1 MMGEVIRSLGLALVG
16 TMHPK
21 MLWLSFRPFL
31 IVSIFWGCVI
41 WLIWS
46 PALELLRTFL
56 TASIF
61 TSWIQ
66 NALEIVGF
74 DEARAWIA
82 PLFLVM
88 LLIPVIAISLLV
100 FIAFSTVPAVV
111 ESVVKQ
117 GAYKDLERLQGGS
130 FMGSFFY
137 TLWSA
142 LICLALVLLTLP
154 VWWIPP
160 LVAIFPPLLWGWLTM
175 RLMSYDVLANHASSL
190 EREQLL
196 ETHRWTLLGMGV
208 VAGMFGAVPTFFWAT
223 SALALVLFPFVSFI
237 ALWIYSLIFIFAAL
251 WFSHYLLNALKQL
264 RDAQHAREEA
274 KTIDTTANIITNQ
287 AGSKNSG
294 VIDG

>member
-1 MMGEVIRSLGLALVG
+1 MSDLIRSLGLALVG

-31 IVSIFWGCVI
+31 IVSIFWGVVI

-46 PALELLRTFL
+46 PALEILRTFL

-66 NALEIVGF
+66 SGLEYVGF

-82 PLFLVM
+82 PLFLVI
-88 LLIPVIAISLLV
+88 LLIPIITISLLV

-111 ESVVKQ
+111 DSVAKQ
-117 GAYKDLERLQGGS
+117 KAYEGIMRIKGGS
-130 FMGSFFY
+130 FIGSFFY

-142 LICLALVLLTLP
+142 LICLALVMLTLP

-160 LVAIFPPLLWGWLTM
+160 LFAILPPLLWGWLTM
-175 RLMSYDVLANHASSL
+175 RLMAYDVLLDHATPE
-190 EREQLL
+190 ERNQLL
-196 ETHRWTLLGMGV
+196 EEHRWTLLGMGV
-208 VAGMFGAVPTFFWAT
+208 VAGMIGAVPTFFWAT
-223 SALALVLFPFVSFI
+223 SVLALVLFPFVSFV
-237 ALWIYSLIFIFAAL
+237 ALWIYSLIFIFSAL
-251 WFSHYLLNALKQL
+251 WFSHFLLHALKQL
-264 RDAQHAREEA
+264 RQKEH
-274 KTIDTTANIITNQ
+274 KNTIDTSATLITNP
-287 AGSKNSG
+287 SNPG

>member
-1 MMGEVIRSLGLALVG
+1 MSDLIRSLGLALVG

-31 IVSIFWGCVI
+31 IVSIFWGVVI

-46 PALELLRTFL
+46 PALEMLRTFL

-66 NALEIVGF
+66 SGLEYVGF

-82 PLFLVM
+82 PLFLVI
-88 LLIPVIAISLLV
+88 LLIPIIAISLLV

-111 ESVVKQ
+111 DSVAKQ
-117 GAYKDLERLQGGS
+117 KAYEGIMRIKGGS
-130 FMGSFFY
+130 FIGSFFY

-142 LICLALVLLTLP
+142 LICLALVMLTLP

-160 LVAIFPPLLWGWLTM
+160 LFAILPPLLWGWLTM
-175 RLMSYDVLANHASSL
+175 RLMAYDVLLDHATPD
-190 EREQLL
+190 ERNQLL
-196 ETHRWTLLGMGV
+196 EEHRWTLLGMGV
-208 VAGMFGAVPTFFWAT
+208 VAGMIGAVPTFFWAT
-223 SALALVLFPFVSFI
+223 SVLALVLFPFVSFV
-237 ALWIYSLIFIFAAL
+237 ALWIYSLIFIFSAL
-251 WFSHYLLNALKQL
+251 WFSHFLLHALKQL
-264 RDAQHAREEA
+264 RQKEH
-274 KTIDTTANIITNQ
+274 KNTIDTSATLITNP
-287 AGSKNSG
+287 SNPG

>member
-1 MMGEVIRSLGLALVG
+1 LSDLIRSLGLALVG

-31 IVSIFWGCVI
+31 IVSIFWGVVI

-46 PALELLRTFL
+46 PALEMLRTFL

-66 NALEIVGF
+66 SGLEYVGF

-82 PLFLVM
+82 PLFLVI
-88 LLIPVIAISLLV
+88 LLIPIITISLLV

-111 ESVVKQ
+111 DSVAKQ
-117 GAYKDLERLQGGS
+117 KAYEGIMRIKGGS
-130 FMGSFFY
+130 FIGSFFY

-142 LICLALVLLTLP
+142 LICLALVMLTLP

-160 LVAIFPPLLWGWLTM
+160 LFAILPPLLWGWLTM
-175 RLMSYDVLANHASSL
+175 RLMAYDVLLDHATPD
-190 EREQLL
+190 ERNQLL
-196 ETHRWTLLGMGV
+196 EEHRWTLLGMGV
-208 VAGMFGAVPTFFWAT
+208 VAGMIGAVPTFFWAT
-223 SALALVLFPFVSFI
+223 SVLALVLFPFVSFV
-237 ALWIYSLIFIFAAL
+237 ALWIYSLIFIFSAL
-251 WFSHYLLNALKQL
+251 WFSHFLLHALKQL
-264 RDAQHAREEA
+264 RQKEHMN
-274 KTIDTTANIITNQ
+274 TIDTSATLITNP
-287 AGSKNSG
+287 SNPG

>member
-1 MMGEVIRSLGLALVG
+1 LSDLIRSLGLALVG

-31 IVSIFWGCVI
+31 IVSIFWGVVI

-46 PALELLRTFL
+46 PALEMLRTFL

-66 NALEIVGF
+66 SGLEYVGF

-82 PLFLVM
+82 PLFLVI
-88 LLIPVIAISLLV
+88 LLIPIIAISLLV

-111 ESVVKQ
+111 DSVVKQ
-117 GAYKDLERLQGGS
+117 KAYEGLVRIKGGS
-130 FMGSFFY
+130 FVGSFFY

-142 LICLALVLLTLP
+142 LICLALVMLTLP

-160 LVAIFPPLLWGWLTM
+160 LFAILPPLLWGWLTM
-175 RLMSYDVLANHASSL
+175 RLMAYDVLLDHATPD
-190 EREQLL
+190 ERSQLL
-196 ETHRWTLLGMGV
+196 EEHRWTLLGMGV
-208 VAGMFGAVPTFFWAT
+208 VAGMIGAVPTFFWAT
-223 SALALVLFPFVSFI
+223 SVLALVLFPFVSFV
-237 ALWIYSLIFIFAAL
+237 ALWIYSLIFIFSAL
-251 WFSHYLLNALKQL
+251 WFSHFLLHALKQL
-264 RDAQHAREEA
+264 RQKEHMN
-274 KTIDTTANIITNQ
+274 TIDTSATLITNP
-287 AGSKNSG
+287 SNPG

>member
-1 MMGEVIRSLGLALVG
+1 LSDLIRSLGLALVG

-31 IVSIFWGCVI
+31 IVSIFWGVVI

-46 PALELLRTFL
+46 PALEMLRTFL

-66 NALEIVGF
+66 SGLEYVGF

-82 PLFLVM
+82 PLFLVI
-88 LLIPVIAISLLV
+88 LLIPIITISLLV

-111 ESVVKQ
+111 DSVVKQ
-117 GAYKDLERLQGGS
+117 KAYEGLVRIKGGS
-130 FMGSFFY
+130 FVGSFFY

-142 LICLALVLLTLP
+142 LICLALVMLTLP

-160 LVAIFPPLLWGWLTM
+160 LFAILPPLLWGWLTM
-175 RLMSYDVLANHASSL
+175 RLMAYDVLLDHATPE
-190 EREQLL
+190 ERNQLL
-196 ETHRWTLLGMGV
+196 EEHRWTLLGMGV
-208 VAGMFGAVPTFFWAT
+208 VAGMIGAVPTFFWAT
-223 SALALVLFPFVSFI
+223 SVLALVLFPFVSFV
-237 ALWIYSLIFIFAAL
+237 ALWIYSLIFIFSAL
-251 WFSHYLLNALKQL
+251 WFSHFLLHALKQL
-264 RDAQHAREEA
+264 RQKEH
-274 KTIDTTANIITNQ
+274 KNTIDTSATLITNP
-287 AGSKNSG
+287 SNPG